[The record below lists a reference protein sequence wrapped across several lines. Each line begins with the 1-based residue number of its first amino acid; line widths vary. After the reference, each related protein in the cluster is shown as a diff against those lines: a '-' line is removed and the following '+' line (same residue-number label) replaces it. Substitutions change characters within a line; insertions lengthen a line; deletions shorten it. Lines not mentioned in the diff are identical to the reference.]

1 VRAGFVPVGYSFNGT
16 ILTRTV
22 CPNDATVYPVTTNF
36 CLFGRNPNGS
46 CCGSG
51 PLNRCTKTGTQWAVI
66 GALGGGLG
74 ALATG
79 DVASPATAAGGIG
92 GAGTGC
98 LAGILRWG

>member
-46 CCGSG
+46 CCNPVRPVVNAAETAYDRTLGNPNSRTNAVLSVFG
-51 PLNRCTKTGTQWAVI
+51 VMRNSVGVSRCAGHIQPSNEQWV
-66 GALGGGLG
+66 
-74 ALATG
+74 
-79 DVASPATAAGGIG
+79 
-92 GAGTGC
+92 
-98 LAGILRWG
+98 